1 MSQNETAEMIL
12 RKSGQSAKLSEIKKQ
27 SAYGIKPKDTKVSM
41 KDLQNKKD
49 FELDAP
55 NMQKQIQKEQDD
67 KTYSEKLKSL
77 LQESLRKNNKVR
89 G

>member
-1 MSQNETAEMIL
+1 
-12 RKSGQSAKLSEIKKQ
+12 
-27 SAYGIKPKDTKVSM
+27 M
-41 KDLQNKKD
+41 KDLKKTKD